1 LSKFLNN
8 FAILTFS
15 QNIYFFVTKVYTT
28 SVLRKR
34 GKQIMKKL
42 LMLLALGLV
51 LVFTACQADEGKS
64 EDTNEDATNAGES
77 NEDADAK
84 ELKSAL
90 VKNQIELVFDVRP
103 SQQAINAYVA
113 ELAKPA
119 EEAADA
125 ETVEGLK
132 ADALAAAE
140 EAVAAIDAFELQGE
154 LTEDAKASFEAAIA
168 DLKASYE
175 AYVTAIS
182 ADETDFTAAEES
194 FTSFNDKLGE
204 LFESA
209 GLLKTDMSKELA

>member
-1 LSKFLNN
+1 
-8 FAILTFS
+8 
-15 QNIYFFVTKVYTT
+15 
-28 SVLRKR
+28 
-34 GKQIMKKL
+34 MKKL

-51 LVFTACQADEGKS
+51 LVFTACQAEEGKS
-64 EDTNEDATNAGES
+64 EDTNEDATNAGEG
-77 NEDADAK
+77 NEEADAK

-90 VKNQIELVFDVRP
+90 VKNQIELVFDVRS

-175 AYVTAIS
+175 GYVTAIS